1 MPPKTQYTKEQ
12 IILAAFDIACQDGI
26 DGITIRK
33 VASRLGSSV
42 APIYVNFQD
51 VDELIQA
58 VVNKTFA
65 VGQEILAEQ
74 DTGNPFF
81 DLGAASLRFARDYSQ
96 LFRDL
101 TLKTNQYM
109 KNYDQEVAPVVLE
122 HMKKDPQLAG
132 FTDDELMEILLKVRI
147 FQLGLSVMVA
157 NDLLPDRFNEDETA
171 RLLDSTGT
179 DIINAARVRKSNNSK
194 EIQS

>member
-179 DIINAARVRKSNNSK
+179 DIINAARVSKSNNSK